1 MESLAALM
9 PLSSSLHFR
18 NMGVLL
24 SPKHPYVN
32 YRVFLQPFVLVS
44 GFKGIICCYIRL
56 ATTADKILRF
66 RRKLPLLKIYIVVE
80 HIAEELLSVSS
91 MKGGNSN

>member
-1 MESLAALM
+1 MESLATLM
-9 PLSSSLHFR
+9 PLSSSLHFG

-24 SPKHPYVN
+24 FLLHLYVN

-44 GFKGIICCYIRL
+44 GFKGYCYYIRL

-66 RRKLPLLKIYIVVE
+66 RRKLPLLEIYIVVE

-91 MKGGNSN
+91 MKGCNSN